1 MYLVNNT
8 LRYDNSGESGMLCIT
23 MRKGDYFLI
32 GKDIVVQLDTLSGSR
47 VHLTINAPKDVPI
60 VRGEVLERNG
70 GKRPDCVYQD

>member
-1 MYLVNNT
+1 
-8 LRYDNSGESGMLCIT
+8 MLCIT

>member
-1 MYLVNNT
+1 
-8 LRYDNSGESGMLCIT
+8 MLCIT

-70 GKRPDCVYQD
+70 GQRPGRVFPE

>member
-1 MYLVNNT
+1 
-8 LRYDNSGESGMLCIT
+8 MLCIT
-23 MRKGDYFLI
+23 MRKVDYFLI